1 MTLQFI
7 GEVEKPE
14 VADITA
20 ALSSVEAQS
29 FDLMLSG
36 VSHFGSHKKIRS
48 LWAGIQNCPA
58 LYMLHKRIENVLT
71 QRGIAPD
78 TRKFPPI

>member
-36 VSHFGSHKKIRS
+36 VGHFGSHKKIRS
-48 LWAGIQNCPA
+48 L
-58 LYMLHKRIENVLT
+58 
-71 QRGIAPD
+71 
-78 TRKFPPI
+78 